1 MTGVHPPMK
10 QRTVAASLALLA
22 AVSRGQVVEAYAPD
36 ANAAGGA
43 AANSIP
49 FNPGFGALPGAFTQM
64 LVVPAAFLS
73 AAGATP
79 GAQLFDVALAPAGT
93 GTLTFPQFE
102 LRVGHVAA
110 PYPAPQLAGALTDAA
125 VLYDT
130 DASGPFFWSVV
141 GNQWN
146 SFGVGGGGFV
156 WNGVDDVGVYTT
168 HAGLQLNSAG
178 WPGTFWR
185 GGTQTRLYAPGYEAA
200 TASVM
205 SASALKV
212 RLSFAAGPDA
222 FAYAATYGPAT
233 SGSVGA
239 PFVFTAGEPQF
250 GNASF
255 GVILANAYPGSL
267 GVLAWSAAPA
277 AFPIGAAGAS
287 VRMNVDLTGLVPSGF
302 FLAPVDS
309 SGLAGL
315 NLPIGAFD
323 PNVAGTHFYAQWFVL
338 GDPQGKSTIF
348 GVPVA
353 ATAGLDLRIGL

>member
-1 MTGVHPPMK
+1 MN

-22 AVSRGQVVEAYAPD
+22 AFARGQVVDAFVPD
-36 ANAAGGA
+36 ASPAAGT

-49 FNPGFGALPGAFTQM
+49 FNPSFGALPGSFTQM
-64 LVVPAAFLS
+64 LVVPAAFLT
-73 AAGATP
+73 AAGAVP

-102 LRVGHVAA
+102 LRVGHVPT
-110 PYPAPQLAGALTDAA
+110 PYPAPQMLGAMTDAA
-125 VLYDT
+125 TLYDT

-146 SFGVGGGGFV
+146 SFGAGGGGFV
-156 WNGVDDVGVYTT
+156 WNGVDAVGVYTT
-168 HAGLQLNSAG
+168 HAGLILNSAG

-185 GGTQTRLYAPGYEAA
+185 GGAQTRLYAPGYEAA

-212 RLSFAAGPDA
+212 RLSFAVGPDA
-222 FAYAATYGPAT
+222 FAYAATYGQGTA
-233 SGSVGA
+233 GAAGA
-239 PFVFTAGEPQF
+239 PFVFTVGEPQF

-255 GVILANAYPGSL
+255 GVILSNAYPGSTA
-267 GVLAWSAAPA
+267 VLAWSAAPA
-277 AFPIGAAGAS
+277 AFPIGAAGAA
-287 VRMNVDLTGLVPSGF
+287 VRLNVDLSGLVPFGF
-302 FLAPVDS
+302 FESPVDS

-315 NLPIGAFD
+315 NLPIAAYD
-323 PNVAGTHFYAQWFVL
+323 PNMAGAHFYAQWFVV
-338 GDPQGKSTIF
+338 GDPQGQPTIF